1 LKKAVTRTNR
11 SRQGLSTGL
20 RRFRR
25 GDSPAPRL
33 AGTETIYRPRHFL
46 GAAFLKGD
54 LKVVDSAANAAN
66 PSGGEDPTRRDFIHI
81 AAISAAAVGGA
92 AVAWPFIAQMNPSA
106 DTMALATVEYDLTK
120 IEPGMQVTI
129 NWRGKPLF
137 IRNRTQAQIDAAVK
151 DDSASMPDPQIDAE
165 RHKDGKA
172 QWLVLVGSCTHLGC
186 VPTVGGGD
194 YGGWFCPCHGSHYDT
209 AGRIRRGP
217 APRNLPVPVAAFTDE
232 TTIRL
237 G

>member
-1 LKKAVTRTNR
+1 MA
-11 SRQGLSTGL
+11 
-20 RRFRR
+20 
-25 GDSPAPRL
+25 DP
-33 AGTETIYRPRHFL
+33 
-46 GAAFLKGD
+46 
-54 LKVVDSAANAAN
+54 AANAASHPAGDD
-66 PSGGEDPTRRDFIHI
+66 PSRRDFIHI
-81 AAISAAAVGGA
+81 AAITAAAGGAA

-106 DTMALATVEYDLTK
+106 DTLALASVEYDVTK
-120 IEPGMQVTI
+120 IESGLQVTI

-137 IRNRTQAQIDAAVK
+137 IRNRTPDQIAAAVK
-151 DDSASMPDPQIDAE
+151 DDNAPMRDPEPDAK

-209 AGRIRRGP
+209 SGRIRKGP
-217 APRNLPVPVAAFTDE
+217 APKNLVVPEYAFLSDTKVK
-232 TTIRL
+232 I